1 MLILAAGCIC
11 GLLGLATGYLTLRLK
26 GVYLAIATL
35 AMAIVFETFA
45 NNWSYVGGAAGTYVI
60 APAESFFSD
69 SYIELLFMAMV
80 GLAVVATS
88 VARFLSSAR
97 IGKGLSAIRD
107 AELAAECAGVPTLR
121 LKVISATTMG
131 ALMGMAGTPYPFF
144 FSFID
149 PVSAFSLLIAVSA
162 IAMPM
167 IGGTAIWYGPVIG
180 AIALGVVQEIST
192 VTISSEVNLLIVG
205 VTLVIFIALAPQ
217 GIVGLVQK
225 FVAKRSS

>member
-1 MLILAAGCIC
+1 
-11 GLLGLATGYLTLRLK
+11 
-26 GVYLAIATL
+26 
-35 AMAIVFETFA
+35 
-45 NNWSYVGGAAGTYVI
+45 
-60 APAESFFSD
+60 
-69 SYIELLFMAMV
+69 
-80 GLAVVATS
+80 
-88 VARFLSSAR
+88 
-97 IGKGLSAIRD
+97 
-107 AELAAECAGVPTLR
+107 
-121 LKVISATTMG
+121 MG
-131 ALMGMAGTPYPFF
+131 ALMGMAGAPYPFF
-144 FSFID
+144 VSFID